1 MINTEVFIA
10 TSQPRAP
17 KPTDPRFSVV
27 ENEPAM
33 NAQDGIKRLIDASL
47 GTVSIGNS
55 AQYQY
60 GNKYNGEGHANRFS
74 NRTLVAHN
82 SPISIFQNDTNT
94 QLLIFLCVKSNS
106 GVGFNRATSAQLLE
120 DAEQAA
126 QWHRL
131 DAQESTPVR

>member
-1 MINTEVFIA
+1 LEVGAHQVCCPLLQALFMTARALPTTSTVTVRIINTEVFIA

-27 ENEPAM
+27 ENEPTM

-47 GTVSIGNS
+47 GRVSIGNS

-82 SPISIFQNDTNT
+82 NPISIFQNDTNT
-94 QLLIFLCVKSNS
+94 QLIDISL
-106 GVGFNRATSAQLLE
+106 R
-120 DAEQAA
+120 
-126 QWHRL
+126 
-131 DAQESTPVR
+131 

>member
-27 ENEPAM
+27 ENEPTM

-47 GTVSIGNS
+47 GRVSIGNS

-94 QLLIFLCVKSNS
+94 QLIDIS
-106 GVGFNRATSAQLLE
+106 LL
-120 DAEQAA
+120 
-126 QWHRL
+126 
-131 DAQESTPVR
+131 